1 MVALSSTA
9 GRSINAPDLLHRATG
24 LVPDALMLRNMA
36 RVGGTG
42 AYPW

>member
-1 MVALSSTA
+1 MVALSKTA
-9 GRSINAPDLLHRATG
+9 GRAINAPDRLHRVSR
-24 LVPDALMLRNMA
+24 LLPDALMLRNMA